1 MKRAVKWTN
10 TALIVGFAALLA
22 GPNLLWPILR
32 GSCDTVNHENRTL
45 ASFPDAE
52 SSLTQWPTAFEA
64 WLSDNAPF
72 RNEMLVLKAEVD
84 RSIGTLDSSDVLQ
97 GKDGWLFLKDVGDSK
112 SISDY
117 QGLTAYSDAEKAEL
131 SALIQQLN
139 DELSA
144 RGSRLLILFAPAK
157 EGVYSDRMP
166 ASIPIVSRPTQVQEL
181 STYLQANTTCPVLFP
196 LPELTEAAAA
206 QQVYYK
212 YDTHWNNAGAW
223 LAAQKT
229 LAALDM
235 PAAQDWPLFLTEP
248 EIPCPADL
256 AAMCGRWNM
265 ASDDVYLE
273 PDVPTAERIEGSDGA
288 ELMRFSGSG
297 SNSLLLAR
305 DSYGAALAPY
315 LAEGFHD
322 TLVLHGNVLTVDT
335 LLAEQTTIPDTV
347 VIEVAERFC
356 GDLTGRVKVLLA
368 WLENC

>member
-1 MKRAVKWTN
+1 M
-10 TALIVGFAALLA
+10 
-22 GPNLLWPILR
+22 
-32 GSCDTVNHENRTL
+32 
-45 ASFPDAE
+45 
-52 SSLTQWPTAFEA
+52 
-64 WLSDNAPF
+64 
-72 RNEMLVLKAEVD
+72 
-84 RSIGTLDSSDVLQ
+84 
-97 GKDGWLFLKDVGDSK
+97 
-112 SISDY
+112 
-117 QGLTAYSDAEKAEL
+117 
-131 SALIQQLN
+131 
-139 DELSA
+139 
-144 RGSRLLILFAPAK
+144 
-157 EGVYSDRMP
+157 
-166 ASIPIVSRPTQVQEL
+166 
-181 STYLQANTTCPVLFP
+181 
-196 LPELTEAAAA
+196 
-206 QQVYYK
+206 YYK